1 MDAVIYSHGGD
12 NTINYLEATKMTTNE
27 ILDVLAENE
36 SKLFYAYCRDS
47 KNENLEK
54 AWRAAKASLE
64 VFYENAKAM
73 GEI

>member
-1 MDAVIYSHGGD
+1 
-12 NTINYLEATKMTTNE
+12 MTTNE

-36 SKLFYAYCRDS
+36 SKLFYAHCHDL

-54 AWRAAKASLE
+54 AWKASKASLE
-64 VFYENAKAM
+64 AFYENAKAT

>member
-1 MDAVIYSHGGD
+1 MVSYSHRGD
-12 NTINYLEATKMTTNE
+12 NTINCLEATEMTTNE

-36 SKLFYAYCRDS
+36 SKLFYAYLHDS

-64 VFYENAKAM
+64 AFYENAKAM

>member
-1 MDAVIYSHGGD
+1 MGVVIYSHRGD

-36 SKLFYAYCRDS
+36 SKMFYAHCRDS

-54 AWRAAKASLE
+54 AWRAAKSSLE
-64 VFYENAKAM
+64 AFYENAKAM